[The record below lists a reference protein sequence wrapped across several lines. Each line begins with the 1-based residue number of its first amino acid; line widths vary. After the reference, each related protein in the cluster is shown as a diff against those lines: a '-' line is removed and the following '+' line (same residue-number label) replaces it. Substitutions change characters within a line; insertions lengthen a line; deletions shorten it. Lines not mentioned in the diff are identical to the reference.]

1 MNTFGLSKY
10 GIATFWLGLG
20 LLAPELVITHGGS
33 GGISHG
39 GKRGRKHKLCVIS
52 VDGQD
57 YRVDFDNIQAF
68 LERKRLEEPKI
79 RVKKS
84 KKSKKPQ
91 KVISKPPHI
100 VIKSAPPEYKA
111 QIQASVDRT
120 NEIIRKM
127 WEDNLTKLIN
137 RAEQEEALA
146 LVLMMED

>member
-1 MNTFGLSKY
+1 MNNLVSGFWEAGFWDPSFWADGFWQEGNHG
-10 GIATFWLGLG
+10 GIA
-20 LLAPELVITHGGS
+20 HY
-33 GGISHG
+33 
-39 GKRGRKHKLCVIS
+39 KHHLCVIS

-57 YRVDFDNIQAF
+57 YRVSLENIQAF
-68 LERKRLEEPKI
+68 LERKRLEPPKVKI
-79 RVKKS
+79 RKS
-84 KKSKKPQ
+84 KKSKKPR

-127 WEDNLTKLIN
+127 WEANLTKLIN
-137 RAEQEEALA
+137 EAENEEALA